1 MDCFLYDNSLHH
13 ERVNV
18 KSLTYYFH
26 MKTKI
31 SADFQICISVPLK
44 KEKRMNYV
52 KNDHFQNKFIQ
63 LFIQQ
68 MHLKL
73 ATTKNVF
80 IKSNFLKKK
89 KKTEKKLHYF
99 IQFHFHM
106 LM

>member
-1 MDCFLYDNSLHH
+1 MDWFLYDNGLHH

-31 SADFQICISVPLK
+31 LADFQICISVPLK
-44 KEKRMNYV
+44 KEKRTNYV

-73 ATTKNVF
+73 AT
-80 IKSNFLKKK
+80 KKC
-89 KKTEKKLHYF
+89 
-99 IQFHFHM
+99 FH
-106 LM
+106 

>member
-1 MDCFLYDNSLHH
+1 
-13 ERVNV
+13 
-18 KSLTYYFH
+18 

-73 ATTKNVF
+73 AT
-80 IKSNFLKKK
+80 KKMFSLSLISCEK
-89 KKTEKKLHYF
+89 EQFTNKTTEKKLHYF